1 MDVKY
6 SNNSWDKSKNAL
18 KTLIGLGW
26 GKGVTDYLKD
36 IDRNFEDAQ
45 NDIRKDDRDG
55 VISFSFTDRESKYQ
69 QLFEKIEVL
78 HDYASDAG
86 SLVERVIDEPFYKD
100 IDKFAEKMRDLSIDD
115 YETKNTIGAT
125 TIVSTG
131 AYGYGYGQTTTE
143 VPKDSIKLSDIMA
156 GDNFFATNLKAQFA
170 EYSKQNPD
178 QEFTYEQYQ
187 SAVSSSRAFEYES
200 IRDGQ
205 QNIEFW
211 RDIGIAVV
219 IIATSIVCPPAGLAL
234 GIAYGT
240 LELSSAATGKDWLTG
255 REMDAGERA
264 TRGAFA
270 LLDIIPGVKGL
281 HAFSTATKAG
291 GVALDAVQAGSKL
304 TLKQTAKQGLSHLDA
319 MGKQALRESAERIRN
334 VPRVISDVASSTANA
349 AKNQIKNGAIT
360 TGKLADEVTTVAKN
374 LDFGRVRVVADPISG
389 TRVMFDAAENTHR
402 FENMAKGLFSGSDE
416 VLESAGK
423 HATDIKVGPEDLST
437 LRDRWKVPETDTIA
451 AGKTDVKGLEDMVF
465 EGGSPKV
472 RKEAG
477 LPDLDELMP
486 DRAIRAPYDS
496 ANSRLAQFTK
506 HAEEGVLNEFDI
518 AVQKLGVKPEEVEG
532 VLKIHQSNPNGVCNK
547 CTKGLINSFPESE
560 SGIFYQFS
568 TKYPNV
574 TVMVTSEI
582 DETIKAR
589 DILEFTLR
597 DGKIL

>member
-36 IDRNFEDAQ
+36 INRNFEDAQ

-86 SLVERVIDEPFYKD
+86 SMVERVIDEPFYKD

-270 LLDIIPGVKGL
+270 LLNIIPGVKGL

-304 TLKQTAKQGLSHLDA
+304 TLKQTAKQGLSNLDA

-334 VPRVISDVASSTANA
+334 VPKVLKDTANTVKNTAQEGLTATKNMATNFGDNVRNLNFGQPRLVADGFGDVGPSFIRNTNEA
-349 AKNQIKNGAIT
+349 ASNAGRVVRESASHLDDVPKIKEVPYGEHIIKGKGGRKELAPNTRYVTEDGYKYT
-360 TGKLADEVTTVAKN
+360 TDELGRVVDVDAENLVLKTAERNEGMQRAAGREYRLADDDGGHLIGSQFNGPGDIDNLVAQNKQINRSGGEWYSMEQEWARALKETPPKKVTVKIE
-374 LDFGRVRVVADPISG
+374 PSYSG
-389 TRVMFDAAENTHR
+389 
-402 FENMAKGLFSGSDE
+402 KS
-416 VLESAGK
+416 
-423 HATDIKVGPEDLST
+423 
-437 LRDRWKVPETDTIA
+437 LR
-451 AGKTDVKGLEDMVF
+451 
-465 EGGSPKV
+465 
-472 RKEAG
+472 
-477 LPDLDELMP
+477 PDLFLVEYQIEGKFP
-486 DRAIRAPYDS
+486 VIIEI
-496 ANSRLAQFTK
+496 AN
-506 HAEEGVLNEFDI
+506 
-518 AVQKLGVKPEEVEG
+518 
-532 VLKIHQSNPNGVCNK
+532 
-547 CTKGLINSFPESE
+547 
-560 SGIFYQFS
+560 
-568 TKYPNV
+568 
-574 TVMVTSEI
+574 
-582 DETIKAR
+582 KA
-589 DILEFTLR
+589 
-597 DGKIL
+597 GG

>member
-36 IDRNFEDAQ
+36 INRNFEDAQ

-86 SLVERVIDEPFYKD
+86 SMVERVIDEPFYKD

-304 TLKQTAKQGLSHLDA
+304 TLKQTAKQGLSNLDA

-334 VPRVISDVASSTANA
+334 VPKVLKDTANTVKNTAQEGLTATKNMATNFGDNVRNLNFGQPRLVADGFGDVGPSFIRNTNEA
-349 AKNQIKNGAIT
+349 ASNAGRVVRESASHLDDVPKIKEVPYGEHIIKGKGGRKELAPNTRYVTEDGYKYT
-360 TGKLADEVTTVAKN
+360 TDELGRVVDVDADSLILKTAERNEGMQRIAGREYRLADDDGGHLIGSQFNGPGDIDNLVAQN
-374 LDFGRVRVVADPISG
+374 SQINRSG
-389 TRVMFDAAENTHR
+389 GEWYRMEQEWA
-402 FENMAKGLFSGSDE
+402 
-416 VLESAGK
+416 SALK
-423 HATDIKVGPEDLST
+423 
-437 LRDRWKVPETDTIA
+437 ET
-451 AGKTDVKGLEDMVF
+451 
-465 EGGSPKV
+465 PP
-472 RKEAG
+472 RK
-477 LPDLDELMP
+477 
-486 DRAIRAPYDS
+486 
-496 ANSRLAQFTK
+496 
-506 HAEEGVLNEFDI
+506 
-518 AVQKLGVKPEEVEG
+518 
-532 VLKIHQSNPNGVCNK
+532 
-547 CTKGLINSFPESE
+547 
-560 SGIFYQFS
+560 
-568 TKYPNV
+568 V
-574 TVMVTSEI
+574 TVKINPFYSGES
-582 DETIKAR
+582 
-589 DILEFTLR
+589 LR
-597 DGKIL
+597 PDAFKISYSIEGQGDFVKFIENIAGG

>member
-6 SNNSWDKSKNAL
+6 KENEWNKSKDAL
-18 KTLIGLGW
+18 KGLINSGW
-26 GKGVTDYLKD
+26 FSGKGVTDYLKD
-36 IDRNFEDAQ
+36 INRNFEDAQ
-45 NDIRKDDRDG
+45 NDIRKDDPDG
-55 VISFSFTDRESKYQ
+55 AISFSFTDKESSYQ
-69 QLFEKIEVL
+69 KMFEKMETL
-78 HDYASDAG
+78 QDYAGEAG
-86 SLVERVIDEPFYKD
+86 RLVERVIDEPFYKD
-100 IDKFAEKMRDLSIDD
+100 IDKFVEKMEALSIED
-115 YETKNTIGAT
+115 YETNNTIGAT
-125 TIVSTG
+125 TTITTS
-131 AYGYGYGQTTTE
+131 YGYGYGGAPQTTT
-143 VPKDSIKLSDIMA
+143 VPKDKINLSDIMA
-156 GDNFFATNLKAQFA
+156 GDNFFADNLKAQFA

-304 TLKQTAKQGLSHLDA
+304 TLKQTAKQGLFNLDA

-374 LDFGRVRVVADPISG
+374 LDFGRVRVVADSIGG
-389 TRVMFDAAENTHR
+389 THVMFDAAENTHR
-402 FENMAKGLFSGSDE
+402 FENAAKSMLSGSDE
-416 VLESAGK
+416 IAEKGVSKETYK
-423 HATDIKVGPEDLST
+423 T
-437 LRDRWKVPETDTIA
+437 LRKKTPSPEIRAKVNPEGPKFDPVYGYEVEKFEADHIVSMKNITEMDGFNKLTLEQQIE
-451 AGKTDVKGLEDMVF
+451 VLNLEDNFV
-465 EGGSPKV
+465 GLGKRTNASKGSHDWSGWKGHSELGDVPTEV
-472 RKEAG
+472 REEMLK
-477 LPDLDELMP
+477 L
-486 DRAIRAPYDS
+486 
-496 ANSRLAQFTK
+496 
-506 HAEEGVLNEFDI
+506 EEGAIDALKKAI
-518 AVQKLGVKPEEVEG
+518 EE
-532 VLKIHQSNPNGVCNK
+532 
-547 CTKGLINSFPESE
+547 
-560 SGIFYQFS
+560 
-568 TKYPNV
+568 
-574 TVMVTSEI
+574 
-582 DETIKAR
+582 R
-589 DILEFTLR
+589 LR
-597 DGKIL
+597 

>member
-36 IDRNFEDAQ
+36 INRNFEDAQ

-86 SLVERVIDEPFYKD
+86 SMVERVIDEPFYKD

-304 TLKQTAKQGLSHLDA
+304 TLKQTAKQSLSHLDA

-334 VPRVISDVASSTANA
+334 VPKVLKDTANTVKNTAQEGLTATKNMATNFGDNVRNLNFGQPRLVADGFGDVGPSFIRNTNEA
-349 AKNQIKNGAIT
+349 ASNAGRVVRESASHLDDVPKIKEVPYGEHIIKGKGGRKELAPNTRYVTEDGYKYT
-360 TGKLADEVTTVAKN
+360 TDELGRVVDVDADSLILKTAERNEGMQRIAGREYRLADDDGGHLIGSQFNGPGDIDNLVAQN
-374 LDFGRVRVVADPISG
+374 SQINRSG
-389 TRVMFDAAENTHR
+389 GEWYRMEQEWA
-402 FENMAKGLFSGSDE
+402 
-416 VLESAGK
+416 SALK
-423 HATDIKVGPEDLST
+423 
-437 LRDRWKVPETDTIA
+437 ET
-451 AGKTDVKGLEDMVF
+451 
-465 EGGSPKV
+465 PP
-472 RKEAG
+472 RK
-477 LPDLDELMP
+477 
-486 DRAIRAPYDS
+486 
-496 ANSRLAQFTK
+496 
-506 HAEEGVLNEFDI
+506 
-518 AVQKLGVKPEEVEG
+518 
-532 VLKIHQSNPNGVCNK
+532 
-547 CTKGLINSFPESE
+547 
-560 SGIFYQFS
+560 
-568 TKYPNV
+568 V
-574 TVMVTSEI
+574 TVKINPFYSGES
-582 DETIKAR
+582 
-589 DILEFTLR
+589 LR
-597 DGKIL
+597 PDAFKISYSIEGQGDFVKFIENIAGG

>member
-36 IDRNFEDAQ
+36 INRNFEDAQ

-78 HDYASDAG
+78 HDYANDAG
-86 SLVERVIDEPFYKD
+86 SMVERVIDEPFYKD

-304 TLKQTAKQGLSHLDA
+304 TLKQTAKQSLSNLDA

-334 VPRVISDVASSTANA
+334 VPKVLKDTANTV
-349 AKNQIKNGAIT
+349 KNTAQEGLTATKNMATNFGDNVRNLNFGQPRLVADGFGDVGANFIKN
-360 TGKLADEVTTVAKN
+360 
-374 LDFGRVRVVADPISG
+374 
-389 TRVMFDAAENTHR
+389 
-402 FENMAKGLFSGSDE
+402 
-416 VLESAGK
+416 
-423 HATDIKVGPEDLST
+423 TDNAVS
-437 LRDRWKVPETDTIA
+437 A
-451 AGKTDVKGLEDMVF
+451 AGKVTRESLERVDDVPRTDEILVEFKRNPKHDETEFLRQLQKQEDGMRKLTVDDFLRNRDDYLINGRSTQGDAAQKLARKQATQDKIDDLMEEGLSYRE
-465 EGGSPKV
+465 
-472 RKEAG
+472 
-477 LPDLDELMP
+477 
-486 DRAIRAPYDS
+486 
-496 ANSRLAQFTK
+496 
-506 HAEEGVLNEFDI
+506 AEEKAAEWIKDKAALHDPDQVAG
-518 AVQKLGVKPEEVEG
+518 G
-532 VLKIHQSNPNGVCNK
+532 NPTLINGV
-547 CTKGLINSFPESE
+547 GDSRINSSLG
-560 SGIFYQFS
+560 SQWRTRIG
-568 TKYPNV
+568 T
-574 TVMVTSEI
+574 I
-582 DETIKAR
+582 DEQIRELAKTMTDAERKSTQLNI
-589 DILEFTLR
+589 IL
-597 DGKIL
+597 KH

>member
-36 IDRNFEDAQ
+36 INRNFEDAQ

-55 VISFSFTDRESKYQ
+55 VISFSFTDKESKYQ

-86 SLVERVIDEPFYKD
+86 SMVERVIDEPFYKD

-156 GDNFFATNLKAQFA
+156 GDNFFADNLKAQFA

-304 TLKQTAKQGLSHLDA
+304 TLKQTAKQGLSNLDA

-360 TGKLADEVTTVAKN
+360 TGKLGDEVTTVAKN
-374 LDFGRVRVVADPISG
+374 LDFGRVRVVADSIGG
-389 TRVMFDAAENTHR
+389 THVMFDAAENTHR
-402 FENMAKGLFSGSDE
+402 FENAAKSMLSGSDE
-416 VLESAGK
+416 IAEKGVSKETYK
-423 HATDIKVGPEDLST
+423 T
-437 LRDRWKVPETDTIA
+437 LRKKTPSPEIRAKVNPEGPKFDPVYGYEVEKFEADHIVSMKNITEMDGFNKLTLEQQIE
-451 AGKTDVKGLEDMVF
+451 VLNLEDNFV
-465 EGGSPKV
+465 GLGKRTNASKGSHDWSGWKGHSELGDVPTEV
-472 RKEAG
+472 REEMLK
-477 LPDLDELMP
+477 L
-486 DRAIRAPYDS
+486 
-496 ANSRLAQFTK
+496 
-506 HAEEGVLNEFDI
+506 EEGAIDALKKAI
-518 AVQKLGVKPEEVEG
+518 EE
-532 VLKIHQSNPNGVCNK
+532 
-547 CTKGLINSFPESE
+547 
-560 SGIFYQFS
+560 
-568 TKYPNV
+568 
-574 TVMVTSEI
+574 
-582 DETIKAR
+582 R
-589 DILEFTLR
+589 LR
-597 DGKIL
+597 

>member
-1 MDVKY
+1 MPKL
-6 SNNSWDKSKNAL
+6 STSQP
-18 KTLIGLGW
+18 I
-26 GKGVTDYLKD
+26 
-36 IDRNFEDAQ
+36 
-45 NDIRKDDRDG
+45 
-55 VISFSFTDRESKYQ
+55 
-69 QLFEKIEVL
+69 
-78 HDYASDAG
+78 
-86 SLVERVIDEPFYKD
+86 LV
-100 IDKFAEKMRDLSIDD
+100 
-115 YETKNTIGAT
+115 YEAIGAT

-304 TLKQTAKQGLSHLDA
+304 TLKQTAKQGLSNLDA

>member
-36 IDRNFEDAQ
+36 INRNFEDAQ

-86 SLVERVIDEPFYKD
+86 SMVERVIDEPFYKD
-100 IDKFAEKMRDLSIDD
+100 IDKFAEKMRDLSIED

-304 TLKQTAKQGLSHLDA
+304 TLKQTAKQGLSNLDA

-334 VPRVISDVASSTANA
+334 VPKVLKDTANTVKNTAQEGLTATKNMATNFGDNVRNLNFGQPRLVAEGFGDVGPSFIRNTNEA
-349 AKNQIKNGAIT
+349 ASNAGRVVRESASHLDDVPKIKEVPYGEHIIKGKGGRKELAPNTRYVTEDGYKYT
-360 TGKLADEVTTVAKN
+360 TDELGRVVDVDAENLVLKTAERNEGMQRAAGREYRLADDDGGHLIGSQFNGPGDIDNLVAQNKQINRSGGEWYSMEQEWARALKETPPKKVTVKIE
-374 LDFGRVRVVADPISG
+374 PSYSG
-389 TRVMFDAAENTHR
+389 
-402 FENMAKGLFSGSDE
+402 KS
-416 VLESAGK
+416 
-423 HATDIKVGPEDLST
+423 
-437 LRDRWKVPETDTIA
+437 LR
-451 AGKTDVKGLEDMVF
+451 
-465 EGGSPKV
+465 
-472 RKEAG
+472 
-477 LPDLDELMP
+477 PDLFLVEYQIEGKFP
-486 DRAIRAPYDS
+486 VIIEI
-496 ANSRLAQFTK
+496 AN
-506 HAEEGVLNEFDI
+506 
-518 AVQKLGVKPEEVEG
+518 
-532 VLKIHQSNPNGVCNK
+532 
-547 CTKGLINSFPESE
+547 
-560 SGIFYQFS
+560 
-568 TKYPNV
+568 
-574 TVMVTSEI
+574 
-582 DETIKAR
+582 KA
-589 DILEFTLR
+589 
-597 DGKIL
+597 GG

>member
-36 IDRNFEDAQ
+36 INRNFEDAQ

-55 VISFSFTDRESKYQ
+55 VISFSFTDKESKYQ

-86 SLVERVIDEPFYKD
+86 SMVERVIDEPFYKD

-156 GDNFFATNLKAQFA
+156 GDNFFADNLKAQFA

-291 GVALDAVQAGSKL
+291 GVALDAIQAGSKL
-304 TLKQTAKQGLSHLDA
+304 TLKQTAKQGLSNLDA

-334 VPRVISDVASSTANA
+334 VPKVLKDTANTVKNTAQEGLTTVKKVTANFGENGMNFGRPRPSLVGMDGLETVSVSIAKNADEIAPATSKIIKASTDHLDDLQLKQLEAIDSVKNGDTLLETTKHKGNFGEMVMDNHLEDTREAVRISSDRVLSLDDKILKGIDGVYETASPPPKYIIAEAKFGSSRLGKTKDGLQMSEDWILGGSRLEDAVGRDVAE
-349 AKNQIKNGAIT
+349 QII
-360 TGKLADEVTTVAKN
+360 DE
-374 LDFGRVRVVADPISG
+374 
-389 TRVMFDAAENTHR
+389 M
-402 FENMAKGLFSGSDE
+402 
-416 VLESAGK
+416 
-423 HATDIKVGPEDLST
+423 
-437 LRDRWKVPETDTIA
+437 
-451 AGKTDVKGLEDMVF
+451 
-465 EGGSPKV
+465 
-472 RKEAG
+472 
-477 LPDLDELMP
+477 
-486 DRAIRAPYDS
+486 
-496 ANSRLAQFTK
+496 
-506 HAEEGVLNEFDI
+506 VLNPEN
-518 AVQKLGVKPEEVEG
+518 VQNLLVHIDKAG
-532 VLKIHQSNPNGVCNK
+532 
-547 CTKGLINSFPESE
+547 
-560 SGIFYQFS
+560 
-568 TKYPNV
+568 NV
-574 TVMVTSEI
+574 TES
-582 DETIKAR
+582 
-589 DILEFTLR
+589 ILDSF
-597 DGKIL
+597 GKVVK

>member
-36 IDRNFEDAQ
+36 INRNFEDAQ

-86 SLVERVIDEPFYKD
+86 SMVERVIDEPFYKD

-304 TLKQTAKQGLSHLDA
+304 TLKQTAKQRLSNLDA

-334 VPRVISDVASSTANA
+334 VPKVLKDVANITSTSM
-349 AKNQIKNGAIT
+349 KTQMKNGAVQTGKILDVLEAGGRNLNPRRIAVLQDT
-360 TGKLADEVTTVAKN
+360 TGSLHIAHNT
-374 LDFGRVRVVADPISG
+374 
-389 TRVMFDAAENTHR
+389 AENVHR
-402 FENMAKGLFSGSDE
+402 FETLAKGIGGANIKDISKFIEGSKKFED
-416 VLESAGK
+416 VLGDYAKIYKEAVESNK
-423 HATDIKVGPEDLST
+423 PWSWD
-437 LRDRWKVPETDTIA
+437 DTIPGGDSLSA
-451 AGKTDVKGLEDMVF
+451 SQRRKIKEMAIGKGHIPDVKVHKSDGMRYGFADF
-465 EGGSPKV
+465 A
-472 RKEAG
+472 EAG
-477 LPDLDELMP
+477 VVEETVDL
-486 DRAIRAPYDS
+486 
-496 ANSRLAQFTK
+496 
-506 HAEEGVLNEFDI
+506 
-518 AVQKLGVKPEEVEG
+518 
-532 VLKIHQSNPNGVCNK
+532 
-547 CTKGLINSFPESE
+547 PESLWKLSDKE
-560 SGIFYQFS
+560 QFRWLDKKIGGTRSGR
-568 TKYPNV
+568 TWHH
-574 TVMVTSEI
+574 T
-582 DETIKAR
+582 ETP
-589 DILEFTLR
+589 
-597 DGKIL
+597 GKMELIPFGIHNITPHNGGRTTGMWADAPR

>member
-36 IDRNFEDAQ
+36 INRNFEDAQ

-55 VISFSFTDRESKYQ
+55 VISFSFTDKESKYQ

-86 SLVERVIDEPFYKD
+86 SMVERVIDEPFYKD

-304 TLKQTAKQGLSHLDA
+304 TLKQTAKQGLSNLDA

-334 VPRVISDVASSTANA
+334 VPKVLKDTANTV
-349 AKNQIKNGAIT
+349 KNTAQEGLTATKNMATNFGDNVRNLNFGQPRLVADGFGDVGNNVIRNSDGVST
-360 TGKLADEVTTVAKN
+360 NINKIISNGMDDVGKNLDEVTT
-374 LDFGRVRVVADPISG
+374 GPRYGERRI
-389 TRVMFDAAENTHR
+389 
-402 FENMAKGLFSGSDE
+402 SDE
-416 VLESAGK
+416 LYDELRECTPTPELRNKVNEGVELPMSDPAIPGKEIVKRLEADHIVPMDKITKMEGFEQLTKEEQLSILNYEENFTGLSRSANASKGSK
-423 HATDIKVGPEDLST
+423 SFEE
-437 LRDRWKVPETDTIA
+437 WTIYKKE
-451 AGKTDVKGLEDMVF
+451 GIPIDPVFREKMIGLE
-465 EGGSPKV
+465 K
-472 RKEAG
+472 
-477 LPDLDELMP
+477 DLG
-486 DRAIRAPYDS
+486 I
-496 ANSRLAQFTK
+496 
-506 HAEEGVLNEFDI
+506 
-518 AVQKLGVKPEEVEG
+518 KL
-532 VLKIHQSNPNGVCNK
+532 Q
-547 CTKGLINSFPESE
+547 
-560 SGIFYQFS
+560 Q
-568 TKYPNV
+568 
-574 TVMVTSEI
+574 MI
-582 DETIKAR
+582 D
-589 DILEFTLR
+589 DILKGR
-597 DGKIL
+597 

>member
-36 IDRNFEDAQ
+36 INRNFEDAQ

-55 VISFSFTDRESKYQ
+55 VISFSFTDKESKYQ

-86 SLVERVIDEPFYKD
+86 SMVERVIDEPFYKD

-304 TLKQTAKQGLSHLDA
+304 TLKQTAKQSLSNLDA

-334 VPRVISDVASSTANA
+334 VPKVLKDTANTVKNTAQEGLTATKNMATNFGDNVRNLNFGQPRLVAEGFGDVGPSFIRNTNEA
-349 AKNQIKNGAIT
+349 ASNAGRVVRESASHLDDVPKIKEVPYGEHIIKGKGGRKELAPNTRYVTEDGYKYT
-360 TGKLADEVTTVAKN
+360 TDELGRVVDVDAENLVLKTAERNEGMQRAAGREYRLADDDGGHLIGSQFNGPGDIDNLVAQNKQINRSGGEWYSMEQEWARALKETPPKKVTVKIE
-374 LDFGRVRVVADPISG
+374 PSYSG
-389 TRVMFDAAENTHR
+389 
-402 FENMAKGLFSGSDE
+402 KS
-416 VLESAGK
+416 
-423 HATDIKVGPEDLST
+423 
-437 LRDRWKVPETDTIA
+437 LR
-451 AGKTDVKGLEDMVF
+451 
-465 EGGSPKV
+465 
-472 RKEAG
+472 
-477 LPDLDELMP
+477 PDLFLVEYQIEGKFP
-486 DRAIRAPYDS
+486 VIIEI
-496 ANSRLAQFTK
+496 AN
-506 HAEEGVLNEFDI
+506 
-518 AVQKLGVKPEEVEG
+518 
-532 VLKIHQSNPNGVCNK
+532 
-547 CTKGLINSFPESE
+547 
-560 SGIFYQFS
+560 
-568 TKYPNV
+568 
-574 TVMVTSEI
+574 
-582 DETIKAR
+582 KA
-589 DILEFTLR
+589 
-597 DGKIL
+597 GG

>member
-36 IDRNFEDAQ
+36 INRNFEDAQ

-55 VISFSFTDRESKYQ
+55 VISFSFTDKESKYQ

-86 SLVERVIDEPFYKD
+86 SMVERVIDEPFYKD

-178 QEFTYEQYQ
+178 QEFKYEQYQ

-281 HAFSTATKAG
+281 HAFSAATKAG

-304 TLKQTAKQGLSHLDA
+304 TLKQTAKQGLSNLDA

-334 VPRVISDVASSTANA
+334 VPKVLKDTANTVKNTAQEGLTATKNMATNFGDNVRNLNFGQPRLVADGFGDVGPSFIRNTNEA
-349 AKNQIKNGAIT
+349 ASNAGRVVRESASHLDDVPKIKEVPYGEHIIKGKGGRKELAPNTRYVTEDGYKYTTDELGRVVDVDADSLILKTAERNEGMQRIAGREYRLADDDGGHLIGSQFNGPGDIDNLVAQNSQINRSGGEWYRMEQEWASALKETPPRKVTVKIEPTYLGDSLRPDTFEITYNIEGIGKFEKTIKNQ
-360 TGKLADEVTTVAKN
+360 
-374 LDFGRVRVVADPISG
+374 
-389 TRVMFDAAENTHR
+389 
-402 FENMAKGLFSGSDE
+402 
-416 VLESAGK
+416 
-423 HATDIKVGPEDLST
+423 VG
-437 LRDRWKVPETDTIA
+437 
-451 AGKTDVKGLEDMVF
+451 G
-465 EGGSPKV
+465 
-472 RKEAG
+472 
-477 LPDLDELMP
+477 
-486 DRAIRAPYDS
+486 
-496 ANSRLAQFTK
+496 
-506 HAEEGVLNEFDI
+506 
-518 AVQKLGVKPEEVEG
+518 
-532 VLKIHQSNPNGVCNK
+532 
-547 CTKGLINSFPESE
+547 
-560 SGIFYQFS
+560 
-568 TKYPNV
+568 
-574 TVMVTSEI
+574 
-582 DETIKAR
+582 
-589 DILEFTLR
+589 
-597 DGKIL
+597 

>member
-36 IDRNFEDAQ
+36 INRNFEDAQ

-78 HDYASDAG
+78 HDYANDAG
-86 SLVERVIDEPFYKD
+86 SMVERVIDEPFYKD

-304 TLKQTAKQGLSHLDA
+304 TLKQTAKQGLSNLDA

-374 LDFGRVRVVADPISG
+374 LDFGRVRVVADSIGG
-389 TRVMFDAAENTHR
+389 THVMFDAAENTHR
-402 FENMAKGLFSGSDE
+402 FENAAKSMLSGSDE
-416 VLESAGK
+416 IAEKGVSKETYK
-423 HATDIKVGPEDLST
+423 T
-437 LRDRWKVPETDTIA
+437 LRKKTPSPEIRAKVNPEGPKFDPVYGYEVEKFEADHIVSMKNITEMDGFNKLTLEQQIE
-451 AGKTDVKGLEDMVF
+451 VLNLEDNFV
-465 EGGSPKV
+465 GLGKRTNASKGSHDWSGWKGHSELGDVPTEV
-472 RKEAG
+472 REEMLK
-477 LPDLDELMP
+477 L
-486 DRAIRAPYDS
+486 
-496 ANSRLAQFTK
+496 
-506 HAEEGVLNEFDI
+506 EEGAIDALKKAI
-518 AVQKLGVKPEEVEG
+518 EE
-532 VLKIHQSNPNGVCNK
+532 
-547 CTKGLINSFPESE
+547 
-560 SGIFYQFS
+560 
-568 TKYPNV
+568 
-574 TVMVTSEI
+574 
-582 DETIKAR
+582 R
-589 DILEFTLR
+589 LR
-597 DGKIL
+597 

>member
-36 IDRNFEDAQ
+36 INRNFEDAQ

-86 SLVERVIDEPFYKD
+86 SMVERVIDEPFYKD

-304 TLKQTAKQGLSHLDA
+304 TLKQTGKQSLSHLDA

-334 VPRVISDVASSTANA
+334 VPKVLKDTANTVKNTAQEGLTATKNMATNFGDNVRNLNFGQPRLVADGFGDVGPSFIRNTNEA
-349 AKNQIKNGAIT
+349 ASNAGRVVRESASHLDDVPKIKEVPYGEHIIKGKGGRKELAPNTRYVTEDGYKYTTDELGRVVDVDADSLILKTAERNEGMQRIAGREYRLADDDGGHLIGSQFNGPGDIDNLVAQNSQINRSGGEWYRMEQEWASALKETPPRKVTVKIEPTYLGDSLRPDTFEITYNIEGIGKFEKTIKNQ
-360 TGKLADEVTTVAKN
+360 
-374 LDFGRVRVVADPISG
+374 
-389 TRVMFDAAENTHR
+389 
-402 FENMAKGLFSGSDE
+402 
-416 VLESAGK
+416 
-423 HATDIKVGPEDLST
+423 VG
-437 LRDRWKVPETDTIA
+437 
-451 AGKTDVKGLEDMVF
+451 G
-465 EGGSPKV
+465 
-472 RKEAG
+472 
-477 LPDLDELMP
+477 
-486 DRAIRAPYDS
+486 
-496 ANSRLAQFTK
+496 
-506 HAEEGVLNEFDI
+506 
-518 AVQKLGVKPEEVEG
+518 
-532 VLKIHQSNPNGVCNK
+532 
-547 CTKGLINSFPESE
+547 
-560 SGIFYQFS
+560 
-568 TKYPNV
+568 
-574 TVMVTSEI
+574 
-582 DETIKAR
+582 
-589 DILEFTLR
+589 
-597 DGKIL
+597 

>member
-36 IDRNFEDAQ
+36 INRNFEDAQ

-86 SLVERVIDEPFYKD
+86 NMVERVIDEPFYKD
-100 IDKFAEKMRDLSIDD
+100 IDKFAEKMRDLSIED

-219 IIATSIVCPPAGLAL
+219 IIATSVVCPPAGLAL

-291 GVALDAVQAGSKL
+291 GVALDAIQAGSKL

-334 VPRVISDVASSTANA
+334 VPKVLKDTANTVKNTAQEGLTTVKKVTANFGENGMNFGRPRPSLVGMDGLETVSVSIAKNADEIAPATSKIIKASTDHLDDLQLKQLEAIDSVKNGDTLLETTKHKGNFGEMVMDNHLEDTREAVRISSDRVLSLDDKILKGIDGVYETASPPPKYIIAEAKFGSSRLGKTKDGLQMSEDWILGGSRLEDAVGRDVAE
-349 AKNQIKNGAIT
+349 QII
-360 TGKLADEVTTVAKN
+360 DE
-374 LDFGRVRVVADPISG
+374 
-389 TRVMFDAAENTHR
+389 M
-402 FENMAKGLFSGSDE
+402 
-416 VLESAGK
+416 
-423 HATDIKVGPEDLST
+423 
-437 LRDRWKVPETDTIA
+437 
-451 AGKTDVKGLEDMVF
+451 
-465 EGGSPKV
+465 
-472 RKEAG
+472 
-477 LPDLDELMP
+477 
-486 DRAIRAPYDS
+486 
-496 ANSRLAQFTK
+496 
-506 HAEEGVLNEFDI
+506 VLNPEN
-518 AVQKLGVKPEEVEG
+518 VQNLLVHIDKAG
-532 VLKIHQSNPNGVCNK
+532 
-547 CTKGLINSFPESE
+547 
-560 SGIFYQFS
+560 
-568 TKYPNV
+568 NV
-574 TVMVTSEI
+574 TES
-582 DETIKAR
+582 
-589 DILEFTLR
+589 ILDSF
-597 DGKIL
+597 GKVVK

>member
-36 IDRNFEDAQ
+36 INRNFEDAQ

-78 HDYASDAG
+78 HDYANDAG
-86 SLVERVIDEPFYKD
+86 SMVERVIDEPFYKD

-304 TLKQTAKQGLSHLDA
+304 TLKQTAKQGLSNLDA

-334 VPRVISDVASSTANA
+334 VPKVLKDTANTVKNTAQEGLTATKNMATNFGDNVRNLNFGQPRLVADGFGDVGPSFIRNTNEA
-349 AKNQIKNGAIT
+349 ASNAGRVVRESASHLDDVPKIKEVPYGEHIIKGKGGRKELAPNTRYVTEDGYKYT
-360 TGKLADEVTTVAKN
+360 TDELGRVVDVDAENLVLKTAERNEGMQRAAGREYRLADDDGGHLIGSQFNGPGDIDNLVAQNKQINRSGGEWYSMEQEWARALKETPPKKVTVKIE
-374 LDFGRVRVVADPISG
+374 PSYSG
-389 TRVMFDAAENTHR
+389 
-402 FENMAKGLFSGSDE
+402 KS
-416 VLESAGK
+416 
-423 HATDIKVGPEDLST
+423 
-437 LRDRWKVPETDTIA
+437 LR
-451 AGKTDVKGLEDMVF
+451 
-465 EGGSPKV
+465 
-472 RKEAG
+472 
-477 LPDLDELMP
+477 PDLFLVEYQIEGKFP
-486 DRAIRAPYDS
+486 VIIEI
-496 ANSRLAQFTK
+496 AN
-506 HAEEGVLNEFDI
+506 
-518 AVQKLGVKPEEVEG
+518 
-532 VLKIHQSNPNGVCNK
+532 
-547 CTKGLINSFPESE
+547 
-560 SGIFYQFS
+560 
-568 TKYPNV
+568 
-574 TVMVTSEI
+574 
-582 DETIKAR
+582 KA
-589 DILEFTLR
+589 
-597 DGKIL
+597 GG